1 MASFNK
7 LFEKLTP
14 QQGIVLYY
22 LVAMFISFLLLR
34 IPWVHKPGVEISYI
48 DSMFVAVSGIS
59 VTGLTP
65 VSIAETYST
74 FGQMLILVILNLGGI
89 GVMAMGT
96 LLWVI
101 LGKKI
106 GMRERQMIMVD
117 NNQNKMSG
125 IVQLIFEI
133 VRTML
138 VIEILGALI
147 LAFYFYKDM
156 DSVKM
161 ALYHGLFASVSATTN
176 GGLDITGESMNVYA
190 DDYFVQT
197 ITMAL
202 IILGAIGFPVIIEI
216 KTYLQNKLPNFRF
229 SLFAKLT
236 MTTYA
241 LLFIVGTIVIYLFEY
256 DHAFKNI
263 SWHKAIFYA
272 MFQSASTRS
281 AGLTTIDLNSFTEA
295 TRFFM
300 SGLMFIGSSP
310 SSVGGG
316 IRTTTFAILI
326 LFLLNYSNGRTTIKV
341 FNKEIDPGDIQRT
354 FAVIVLAT
362 IICFVALLLILKFEM
377 GRFGLLSI
385 FFEVMSAFGTCG
397 LSLGI
402 TGDLTMYSKLVIMA
416 LMFIGRVGLISFI
429 IMLGGKAEIDK
440 FRYPK
445 EKIMIG

>member
-1 MASFNK
+1 MMTK
-7 LFEKLTP
+7 LLMRLTP

-22 LVAMFISFLLLR
+22 LVAIFISFILLR
-34 IPWVHKPGVEISYI
+34 IPYVHKEGITISYI
-48 DSMFVAVSGIS
+48 DSLFVAVSGIS
-59 VTGLTP
+59 VTGLSP
-65 VSIAETYST
+65 VSIVDTYST
-74 FGQMLILVILNLGGI
+74 FGQMMIILILNLGGI

-106 GMRERQMIMVD
+106 GMRERQLIMVD
-117 NNQNKMSG
+117 HNQNKMSG
-125 IVQLIFEI
+125 VVTLILEI
-133 VRTML
+133 VKTML
-138 VIEILGALI
+138 VIELFGALL

-156 DSVKM
+156 DSVKS
-161 ALYHGLFASVSATTN
+161 ALFHGMFAAVSATTN
-176 GGLDITGESMNVYA
+176 GGLDITGDSLNSYA

-197 ITMAL
+197 ITMFL
-202 IILGAIGFPVIIEI
+202 IVLGAIGFPVLIEV
-216 KTYLQNKLPNFRF
+216 KSYLTNKIPNFRF

-236 MTTYA
+236 IVTYL
-241 LLFIVGTIVIYLFEY
+241 LLFIVGTLTIYLFEY
-256 DHAFKNI
+256 HHAFKSI
-263 SWHKAIFYA
+263 SWHKALFYA

-281 AGLTTIDLNSFTEA
+281 AGLTTIDLTQLTDA
-295 TRFFM
+295 TQFFM

-326 LFLLNYSNGRTTIKV
+326 LFLINYSNGRNSIKV
-341 FNKEIDPGDIQRT
+341 FNKEIDPIDINRS
-354 FAVIVLAT
+354 FAVMVLAT
-362 IICFVALLLILKFEM
+362 LICFIGLLLILSFEN
-377 GRFGLLSI
+377 GKYGLLEI

-402 TGDLTMYSKLVIMA
+402 TADLSDLSKGVIMI

-429 IMLGGKAEIDK
+429 IMLGGKAEPEK

-445 EKIMIG
+445 ERIMIG

>member
-1 MASFNK
+1 MTK
-7 LFEKLTP
+7 LLMRLTP

-22 LVAMFISFLLLR
+22 LVAIFISFLLLR
-34 IPWVHKPGVEISYI
+34 IPYVHKEGITISYI
-48 DSMFVAVSGIS
+48 DSLFVAVSGIS
-59 VTGLTP
+59 VTGLSP
-65 VSIAETYST
+65 VSIVDTYST
-74 FGQMLILVILNLGGI
+74 FGQMMIILILNLGGI

-106 GMRERQMIMVD
+106 GMRERQLIMVD
-117 NNQNKMSG
+117 HNQNKMSG
-125 IVQLIFEI
+125 VVTLILEI
-133 VRTML
+133 VKTML
-138 VIEILGALI
+138 AIELFGALL

-156 DSVKM
+156 DSVTT
-161 ALYHGLFASVSATTN
+161 ALFHGMFAAVSATTN
-176 GGLDITGESMNVYA
+176 GGLDITGDSLNSYA

-197 ITMAL
+197 ITMFL
-202 IILGAIGFPVIIEI
+202 IVLGAIGFPVLIEV
-216 KTYLQNKLPNFRF
+216 KSYLTNKIPNFRF

-236 MTTYA
+236 IVTYL
-241 LLFIVGTIVIYLFEY
+241 LLFIVGTLTIYLFEY
-256 DHAFKNI
+256 HHAFKSI
-263 SWHKAIFYA
+263 SWHKALFYA

-281 AGLTTIDLNSFTEA
+281 AGLTTIDLTQLTDA
-295 TRFFM
+295 TQFFM

-326 LFLLNYSNGRTTIKV
+326 LFLINYSNGRNSIKV
-341 FNKEIDPGDIQRT
+341 FNKEIDPIDINRS
-354 FAVIVLAT
+354 FAVMVLAT
-362 IICFVALLLILKFEM
+362 LICFIGLLLILSFEN
-377 GRFGLLSI
+377 GKYGLLEI

-402 TGDLTMYSKLVIMA
+402 TADLSNLSKVVIMI

-429 IMLGGKAEIDK
+429 IMLGGKAEPEK

-445 EKIMIG
+445 ERIMIG

>member
-1 MASFNK
+1 MMTK
-7 LFEKLTP
+7 LLMRLTP

-22 LVAMFISFLLLR
+22 LVAIFISFILLR
-34 IPWVHKPGVEISYI
+34 IPYVHKEGITISYI
-48 DSMFVAVSGIS
+48 DSLFVAVSGIS
-59 VTGLTP
+59 VTGLSP
-65 VSIAETYST
+65 VSIVDTYST
-74 FGQMLILVILNLGGI
+74 FGQMMIILILNMGGI

-106 GMRERQMIMVD
+106 GMRERQLIMVD
-117 NNQNKMSG
+117 HNQNKMSG
-125 IVQLIFEI
+125 VVTLILEI
-133 VRTML
+133 VKTML
-138 VIEILGALI
+138 VIELFGALL

-156 DSVKM
+156 DSVKS
-161 ALYHGLFASVSATTN
+161 ALFHGVFAAVSATTN
-176 GGLDITGESMNVYA
+176 GGLDITGDSLNSYA

-197 ITMAL
+197 ITMFL
-202 IILGAIGFPVIIEI
+202 IVLGAIGFPVLIEI
-216 KTYLQNKLPNFRF
+216 KSYLTNKIPNFRF

-236 MTTYA
+236 IVTYL
-241 LLFIVGTIVIYLFEY
+241 LLFIVGTLTIYLFEY
-256 DHAFKNI
+256 HHAFKSI
-263 SWHKAIFYA
+263 SWHKALFYA

-281 AGLTTIDLNSFTEA
+281 AGLTTIDLTQLTDA
-295 TRFFM
+295 TQFFM

-326 LFLLNYSNGRTTIKV
+326 LFLINYSNGRNSIKV
-341 FNKEIDPGDIQRT
+341 FNKEIDPIDINRS
-354 FAVIVLAT
+354 FAVMVLAT
-362 IICFVALLLILKFEM
+362 LICFIGLLLILSFEN
-377 GRFGLLSI
+377 GKYGLLEI

-402 TGDLTMYSKLVIMA
+402 TADLSDLSKGVIMI

-429 IMLGGKAEIDK
+429 IMLGGKAEPEK

-445 EKIMIG
+445 ERIMIG

>member
-1 MASFNK
+1 MMTK
-7 LFEKLTP
+7 LLMRLTP

-22 LVAMFISFLLLR
+22 LVAIFISFILLR
-34 IPWVHKPGVEISYI
+34 IPYVHKEGITISYI
-48 DSMFVAVSGIS
+48 DSLFVAVSGIS
-59 VTGLTP
+59 VTGLSP
-65 VSIAETYST
+65 VSIVDTYST
-74 FGQMLILVILNLGGI
+74 FGQMMIILILNMGGI

-106 GMRERQMIMVD
+106 GMRERQLIMVD
-117 NNQNKMSG
+117 HNQNKMSG
-125 IVQLIFEI
+125 VVTLILEI
-133 VRTML
+133 VKTML
-138 VIEILGALI
+138 VIELFGALL

-156 DSVKM
+156 DSVKS
-161 ALYHGLFASVSATTN
+161 ALFHGMFAAVSATTN
-176 GGLDITGESMNVYA
+176 GGLDITGDSLNSYA

-197 ITMAL
+197 ITMFL
-202 IILGAIGFPVIIEI
+202 IVLGAIGFPVLIEV
-216 KTYLQNKLPNFRF
+216 KSYLTNKIPNFRF

-236 MTTYA
+236 IVTYL
-241 LLFIVGTIVIYLFEY
+241 LLFIVGTLTIYLFEY
-256 DHAFKNI
+256 HHAFKSI
-263 SWHKAIFYA
+263 SWHKALFYA

-281 AGLTTIDLNSFTEA
+281 AGLTTIDLTQLTDA
-295 TRFFM
+295 TQFFM

-326 LFLLNYSNGRTTIKV
+326 LFLINYSNGRNSIKV
-341 FNKEIDPGDIQRT
+341 FNKEIDPIDINRS
-354 FAVIVLAT
+354 FAVMVLAT
-362 IICFVALLLILKFEM
+362 LICFIGLLLILSFEN
-377 GRFGLLSI
+377 GKYGLLEI

-402 TGDLTMYSKLVIMA
+402 TADLSDLSKGVIMI

-429 IMLGGKAEIDK
+429 IMLGGKAEPEK

-445 EKIMIG
+445 ERIMIG

>member
-1 MASFNK
+1 MTK
-7 LFEKLTP
+7 LLMRLTP

-22 LVAMFISFLLLR
+22 LVAIFISFILLR
-34 IPWVHKPGVEISYI
+34 IPYVHKEGITISYI
-48 DSMFVAVSGIS
+48 DSLFVAVSGIS
-59 VTGLTP
+59 VTGLSP
-65 VSIAETYST
+65 VSIVDTYST
-74 FGQMLILVILNLGGI
+74 FGQMMIILILNMGGI

-106 GMRERQMIMVD
+106 GMRERQLIMVD
-117 NNQNKMSG
+117 HNQNKMSG
-125 IVQLIFEI
+125 VVTLILEI
-133 VRTML
+133 VKTML
-138 VIEILGALI
+138 VIELFGALL

-156 DSVKM
+156 DSVKS
-161 ALYHGLFASVSATTN
+161 ALFHGMFAAVSATTN
-176 GGLDITGESMNVYA
+176 GGLDITGDSLNSYA

-197 ITMAL
+197 ITMFL
-202 IILGAIGFPVIIEI
+202 IVLGAIGFPVLIEV
-216 KTYLQNKLPNFRF
+216 KSYLTNKIPNFRF

-236 MTTYA
+236 IVTY
-241 LLFIVGTIVIYLFEY
+241 LMLFIVGTLTIYLFEY
-256 DHAFKNI
+256 HHAFKSI
-263 SWHKAIFYA
+263 SWHKALFYA

-281 AGLTTIDLNSFTEA
+281 AGLTTIDLTQLTDA
-295 TRFFM
+295 TQFFM

-326 LFLLNYSNGRTTIKV
+326 LFLINYSNGRNSIKV
-341 FNKEIDPGDIQRT
+341 FNKEIDPIDINRS
-354 FAVIVLAT
+354 FAVMVLAT
-362 IICFVALLLILKFEM
+362 LICFIGLLLILSFEN
-377 GRFGLLSI
+377 GKYGLLEI

-402 TGDLTMYSKLVIMA
+402 TADLSDLSKGVIMI

-429 IMLGGKAEIDK
+429 IMLGGKAEPEK

-445 EKIMIG
+445 ERIMIG

>member
-1 MASFNK
+1 MMTK
-7 LFEKLTP
+7 LLMRLTP

-22 LVAMFISFLLLR
+22 LVAIFISFLLLR
-34 IPWVHKPGVEISYI
+34 IPYVHKEGITISYI
-48 DSMFVAVSGIS
+48 DSLFVAVSGIS
-59 VTGLTP
+59 VTGLSP
-65 VSIAETYST
+65 VSIVDTYST
-74 FGQMLILVILNLGGI
+74 FGQMMIILILNLGGI

-106 GMRERQMIMVD
+106 GMRERQLIMVD
-117 NNQNKMSG
+117 HNQNKMSG
-125 IVQLIFEI
+125 VVTLILEI
-133 VRTML
+133 VKTML
-138 VIEILGALI
+138 AIELFGALL

-156 DSVKM
+156 DSVTT
-161 ALYHGLFASVSATTN
+161 ALFHGMFAAVSATTN
-176 GGLDITGESMNVYA
+176 GGLDITGDSLNSYA

-197 ITMAL
+197 ITMFL
-202 IILGAIGFPVIIEI
+202 IVLGAIGFPVLIEV
-216 KTYLQNKLPNFRF
+216 KSYLTNKIPNFRF

-236 MTTYA
+236 IVTYL
-241 LLFIVGTIVIYLFEY
+241 LLFIVGTLTIYLFEY
-256 DHAFKNI
+256 HHAFKSI
-263 SWHKAIFYA
+263 SWHKALFYA

-281 AGLTTIDLNSFTEA
+281 AGLTTIDLTQLTDA
-295 TRFFM
+295 TQFFM

-326 LFLLNYSNGRTTIKV
+326 LFLINYSNGRNSIKV
-341 FNKEIDPGDIQRT
+341 FNKEIDPIDINRS
-354 FAVIVLAT
+354 FAVMVLAT
-362 IICFVALLLILKFEM
+362 LICFIGLLLILSFEN
-377 GRFGLLSI
+377 GKYGLLEI

-402 TGDLTMYSKLVIMA
+402 TADLSNLSKVVIMI

-429 IMLGGKAEIDK
+429 IMLGGKAEPEK

-445 EKIMIG
+445 ERIMIG

>member
-1 MASFNK
+1 MMTK
-7 LFEKLTP
+7 LLMRLTP

-22 LVAMFISFLLLR
+22 LVAIFISFILLR
-34 IPWVHKPGVEISYI
+34 IPYVHKEGITISYI
-48 DSMFVAVSGIS
+48 DSLFVAVSGIS
-59 VTGLTP
+59 VTGLSP
-65 VSIAETYST
+65 VSIVDTYST
-74 FGQMLILVILNLGGI
+74 FGQMMIILILNMGGI

-106 GMRERQMIMVD
+106 GMRERQLIMVD
-117 NNQNKMSG
+117 HNQNKMSG
-125 IVQLIFEI
+125 VVTLILEI
-133 VRTML
+133 VKTML
-138 VIEILGALI
+138 VIELFGALL

-156 DSVKM
+156 DSVKS
-161 ALYHGLFASVSATTN
+161 ALFHGMFAAVSATTN
-176 GGLDITGESMNVYA
+176 GGLDITGDSLNSYA

-197 ITMAL
+197 ITMFL
-202 IILGAIGFPVIIEI
+202 IVLGAIGFPVLIEV
-216 KTYLQNKLPNFRF
+216 KSYLTNKIPNFRF

-236 MTTYA
+236 IVTY
-241 LLFIVGTIVIYLFEY
+241 LMLFIVGTLTIYLFEY
-256 DHAFKNI
+256 HHAFKSI
-263 SWHKAIFYA
+263 SWHKALFYA

-281 AGLTTIDLNSFTEA
+281 AGLTTIDLTQLTDA
-295 TRFFM
+295 TQFFM

-326 LFLLNYSNGRTTIKV
+326 LFLINYSNGRNSIKV
-341 FNKEIDPGDIQRT
+341 FNKEIDPIDINRS
-354 FAVIVLAT
+354 FAVMVLAT
-362 IICFVALLLILKFEM
+362 LICFIGLLLILSFEN
-377 GRFGLLSI
+377 GKYGLLEI

-402 TGDLTMYSKLVIMA
+402 TADLSDLSKGVIMI

-429 IMLGGKAEIDK
+429 IMLGGKAEPEK

-445 EKIMIG
+445 ERIMIG

>member
-1 MASFNK
+1 MTK
-7 LFEKLTP
+7 LLMRLTP

-22 LVAMFISFLLLR
+22 LVAIFISFILLR
-34 IPWVHKPGVEISYI
+34 IPYVHKEGITISYI
-48 DSMFVAVSGIS
+48 DSLFVAVSGIS
-59 VTGLTP
+59 VTGLSP
-65 VSIAETYST
+65 VSIVDTYST
-74 FGQMLILVILNLGGI
+74 FGQMMIILILNMGGI

-106 GMRERQMIMVD
+106 GMRERQLIMVD
-117 NNQNKMSG
+117 HNQNKMSG
-125 IVQLIFEI
+125 VVTLILEI
-133 VRTML
+133 VKTML
-138 VIEILGALI
+138 VIELFGALL

-156 DSVKM
+156 DSVKS
-161 ALYHGLFASVSATTN
+161 ALFHGVFAAVSATTN
-176 GGLDITGESMNVYA
+176 GGLDITGDSLNSYA

-197 ITMAL
+197 ITMFL
-202 IILGAIGFPVIIEI
+202 IVLGAIGFPVLIEI
-216 KTYLQNKLPNFRF
+216 KSYLTNKIPNFRF

-236 MTTYA
+236 IVTYL
-241 LLFIVGTIVIYLFEY
+241 LLFIFGTLTIYLFEY
-256 DHAFKNI
+256 HHAFKSI
-263 SWHKAIFYA
+263 SWHKALFYA

-281 AGLTTIDLNSFTEA
+281 AGLTTIDLTQLTDA
-295 TRFFM
+295 TQFFM

-326 LFLLNYSNGRTTIKV
+326 LFLINYSNGRNSIKV
-341 FNKEIDPGDIQRT
+341 FNKEIDPIDINRS
-354 FAVIVLAT
+354 FAVMVLAT
-362 IICFVALLLILKFEM
+362 LICFIGLLLILSFEN
-377 GRFGLLSI
+377 GKYGLLEI

-402 TGDLTMYSKLVIMA
+402 TADLSDLSKGVIMI

-429 IMLGGKAEIDK
+429 IMLGGKAEPEK

-445 EKIMIG
+445 ERIMIG